1 MTLVGNFSPL
11 VLVGDSDRVEAETVG
26 AYLDGWAGHDK
37 VRLATANA
45 IKAILS
51 GAGRL
56 VGRIARGYL
65 PGDPGKLVGSIVTRI
80 SKRALMSDR
89 TIYSLS
95 F

>member
-26 AYLDGWAGHDK
+26 VYLDGWAGHDK

-51 GAGRL
+51 GAGEACGPYCARISA
-56 VGRIARGYL
+56 GRSRRS
-65 PGDPGKLVGSIVTRI
+65 VSGSIVTRI
-80 SKRALMSDR
+80 SKEH
-89 TIYSLS
+89 
-95 F
+95 